1 MARRSIVE
9 RLSAG
14 EKLLLDGGTGSELQR
29 RGVDVSKRTADGAI
43 GAWSATANVDAPDA
57 VRAVHEDYL
66 RVGADI
72 ITTNSFW
79 SNRTRLARLGEAD
92 RMEEYTRVSVE
103 LAREAVD
110 ESGCDAYVAGSMA
123 PPTGRPV
130 PGNLEVVSDDLAGE
144 FRDQAT
150 VLAEAGSDLILLEY
164 VSTVEEATTLVKAA
178 AETGLPVFLG
188 LKHFDADGTM
198 AFGEDTVE
206 AVRAAEGLPVAAVLD
221 MCSPPEEITA
231 VFPRIRRAFDGPI
244 GGVREH
250 RLLGG
255 LQGAQRR
262 HPPVAPH
269 RRRRELARPVRGV
282 RAGLAGR
289 GGADHWGL
297 LRLGSGAHRSAA
309 AAGRVTAGLGEAR
322 FIPVPSCSGSLAI
335 CPLRRSTGLRL
346 AQAERT

>member
-1 MARRSIVE
+1 MAARSIVE
-9 RLSAG
+9 RLEAG

-123 PPTGRPV
+123 PPTGRRS
-130 PGNLEVVSDDLAGE
+130 PGNMVAATDDMAGE
-144 FRDQAT
+144 FRDQAA
-150 VLAEAGSDLILLEY
+150 VLAEAGSDFILLEY
-164 VSTVEEATTLVKAA
+164 VSTVEEATTLVRVA

-188 LKHFDADGTM
+188 LKHFDAAGTM
-198 AFGEDTVE
+198 ASKED
-206 AVRAAEGLPVAAVLD
+206 AVDAVHAVEGLPVAAVLD

-231 VFPRIRRAFDGPI
+231 VFPRVRQAFDGPI
-244 GGVREH
+244 GAYANIGYWGDSKAPSDATRQWH
-250 RLLGG
+250 RIDVGENSPDRYAEYARGWLAE
-255 LQGAQRR
+255 GAQIIGGCCASGPE
-262 HPPVAPH
+262 HIAA
-269 RRRRELARPVRGV
+269 LRPLIEG
-282 RAGLAGR
+282 
-289 GGADHWGL
+289 
-297 LRLGSGAHRSAA
+297 
-309 AAGRVTAGLGEAR
+309 
-322 FIPVPSCSGSLAI
+322 
-335 CPLRRSTGLRL
+335 
-346 AQAERT
+346 